1 MVTDLK
7 DLSGNRGVFPY
18 MAQQTQ
24 VPKFAHLD
32 YQILHEF
39 EISINEYFLLDMIFR
54 LSGNGHYWCNK
65 KLENIAFDMR
75 ITKRGVQKLRDRLIE
90 RKLLLKGI
98 GNRLR
103 TSEKWNKV
111 HFIEESVLQKS
122 EQSSKKWNKVH
133 PKVEQSSSKTSVENN
148 RRLTLERGDKNLEGQ
163 EPIVDGPGR
172 AYALTKLEEI
182 KRRMV
187 DKVRVS

>member
-1 MVTDLK
+1 M
-7 DLSGNRGVFPY
+7 SNN
-18 MAQQTQ
+18 Q

-39 EISINEYFLLDMIFR
+39 EISISEYFMLDMIFR

-90 RKLLLKGI
+90 RKLLLKGV

-111 HFIEESVLQKS
+111 HFIDESVLQKS

-133 PKVEQSSSKTSVENN
+133 PKVEQSSSKTPVENN
-148 RRLTLERGDKNLEGQ
+148 RRLTLERGDDNFKAQN
-163 EPIVDGPGR
+163 PIVNGPG
-172 AYALTKLEEI
+172 YAKAMKRYEAL
-182 KRRMV
+182 KRRV
-187 DKVRVS
+187 VSKVGV